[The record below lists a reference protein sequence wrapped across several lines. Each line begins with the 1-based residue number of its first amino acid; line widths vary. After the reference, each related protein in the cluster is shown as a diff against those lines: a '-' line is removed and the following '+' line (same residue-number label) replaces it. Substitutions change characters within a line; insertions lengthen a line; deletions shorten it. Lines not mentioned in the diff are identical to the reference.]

1 MDILVNINCKFC
13 NKMFTREIQRYNR
26 DSKIYSNIFCSRE
39 CRSKHSSKK
48 IKVNCTH
55 CGKEFIR
62 KSTPDYRCSKNRFC
76 SCSCSAIYNNTH
88 KTTGCRRS
96 KLEIYIEKRIKEIY
110 GEDFALFN
118 NKEVINSELDIY
130 IPSLKLA
137 IELNGIFHYEPIY
150 GEEKLQSIKNNDE
163 RKFQACIER
172 KISFCVID
180 TSKFKNF
187 KEYRGEETFKII
199 QEIIEKTKN
208 I

>member
-96 KLEIYIEKRIKEIY
+96 KLEIYIEKRISFVEKKIY
-110 GEDFALFN
+110 FFN
-118 NKEVINSELDIY
+118 LDNLKKNSKLVI
-130 IPSLKLA
+130 
-137 IELNGIFHYEPIY
+137 YETI
-150 GEEKLQSIKNNDE
+150 
-163 RKFQACIER
+163 
-172 KISFCVID
+172 
-180 TSKFKNF
+180 
-187 KEYRGEETFKII
+187 
-199 QEIIEKTKN
+199 
-208 I
+208 